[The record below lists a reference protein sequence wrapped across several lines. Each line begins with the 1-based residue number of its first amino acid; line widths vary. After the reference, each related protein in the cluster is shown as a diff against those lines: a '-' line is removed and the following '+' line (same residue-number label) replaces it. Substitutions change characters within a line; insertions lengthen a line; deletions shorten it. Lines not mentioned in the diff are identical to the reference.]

1 MCARTSAGKDHHQQ
15 ESNASTGTDD
25 SSGSDGWQ
33 HSPRKKSKEKPQ
45 PPKPEA
51 EAGIALAWD
60 LVGAAIGLRDHLL
73 CHLFVD
79 RLCRDFP
86 RALLRCPWPT
96 VMVDMCQAVPE
107 VFHHL
112 LWCLRVGWAGGRV
125 AVMGACGVCLGA
137 GRRVWGGVQG

>member
-1 MCARTSAGKDHHQQ
+1 MPALCVDSAVAGKGYDQQ
-15 ESNASTGTDD
+15 DSTASTGTD
-25 SSGSDGWQ
+25 SSGGSEHRQ
-33 HSPRKKSKEKPQ
+33 HKKEKPIQ
-45 PPKPEA
+45 PPRPEA

-112 LWCLRVGWAGGRV
+112 LWCLRVGDVVVGG
-125 AVMGACGVCLGA
+125 GF
-137 GRRVWGGVQG
+137 